1 MDIREILAAID
12 DKDKQL
18 WSSCRTQMRKVYI
31 AAHSKIIGVADWSD
45 VDDAFLDLI
54 DIQLAQLFDRSGR
67 LDTTRELIGK
77 DDAEKIKNDLNKR
90 DDDIKN
96 KLTTEPNKC
105 DEDIKNKV
113 AVLTIED
120 TKRFINSSVDGN
132 PVNNEWK

>member
-1 MDIREILAAID
+1 M
-12 DKDKQL
+12 
-18 WSSCRTQMRKVYI
+18 
-31 AAHSKIIGVADWSD
+31 
-45 VDDAFLDLI
+45 I

>member
-67 LDTTRELIGK
+67 LNTTRELIGK

-90 DDDIKN
+90 D
-96 KLTTEPNKC
+96 
-105 DEDIKNKV
+105 EDIKNKV
-113 AVLTIED
+113 TVLTIED
-120 TKRFINSSVDGN
+120 TKRFINSSVDEN
-132 PVNNEWK
+132 PVNDEWK